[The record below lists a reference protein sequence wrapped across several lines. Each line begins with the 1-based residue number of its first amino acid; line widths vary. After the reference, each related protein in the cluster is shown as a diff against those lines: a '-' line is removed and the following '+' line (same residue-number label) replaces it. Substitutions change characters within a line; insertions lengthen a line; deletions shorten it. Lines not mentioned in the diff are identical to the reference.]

1 MTHLKQNKMANENI
15 NEAESSNIAKPNVV
29 RRIYMEMIHE
39 RNHVENNPKYTVS
52 YREGYSEAVRCLGV
66 IIKQLTSE
74 DVRLMAHNSQ
84 IDELKK

>member
-1 MTHLKQNKMANENI
+1 MGLHRWHCMPDEVLF
-15 NEAESSNIAKPNVV
+15 VV

-39 RNHVENNPKYTVS
+39 RDHVENNPKYTVS

-74 DVRLMAHNSQ
+74 DVR
-84 IDELKK
+84 